1 MSPFDFELR
10 ARCMIASCFST
21 DKICVMTRPSST
33 SLKYKAEYNWSK
45 LQCILS
51 ITPLSGRVYIKFPV
65 VPSVSDVTFYRMM

>member
-10 ARCMIASCFST
+10 ARCMIASCFSA

-45 LQCILS
+45 LQCILEEY
-51 ITPLSGRVYIKFPV
+51 TFPV